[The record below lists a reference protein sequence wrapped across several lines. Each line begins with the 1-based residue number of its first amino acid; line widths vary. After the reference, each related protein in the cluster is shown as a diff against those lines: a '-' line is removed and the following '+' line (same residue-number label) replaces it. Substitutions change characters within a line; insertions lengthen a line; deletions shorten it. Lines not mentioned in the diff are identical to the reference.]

1 MKIGFIIGRI
11 GGVDGVALEAEKMD
25 PCIKNNGL

>member
-11 GGVDGVALEAEKMD
+11 GGVDGVALEAEKW
-25 PCIKNNGL
+25 IQV